1 MEMTEL
7 NDDQEKIQKYLR
19 KKYDK
24 NNFIK
29 WPSHITVEINE
40 EDNEIINKVTLILTK
55 EAVGLAK
62 NNKNMQDNDA
72 CFEGWAVALKAAGIE
87 KINLNVNGISS
98 SPDFET
104 GQGHYGRFLY
114 RALRFS
120 EQYDDWFSLAE
131 SLACVVT
138 NFKEKYLEDE
148 SVILYNNVP
157 DKEAGKNGKKECY
170 IEALMASEN
179 GKKAFLNSLK
189 KAKEEEDINPE
200 QVYRQL
206 PVGLF
211 LGKVGEGNQVFTD
224 GASAID
230 LWTLKGDTLQV
241 IELKADNRMVGII
254 TEIFFYSN
262 YMYDLLIEKTF
273 RSTKPKFN
281 NGDKKNRGYDTLFDN
296 DKIKR
301 IEGFMLADVYHPL
314 ITSGVLDVL
323 NATPECISNKNQLIP
338 PDVLGVL
345 NAGRKNDK
353 IQYFKAEYD
362 FDVAIKQK

>member
-1 MEMTEL
+1 MEMTKY
-7 NDDQEKIQKYLR
+7 QKKIQKYLR
-19 KKYDK
+19 EKY
-24 NNFIK
+24 NNQDIQ
-29 WPSHITVEINE
+29 WPSGIIVSNIQIDEIH
-40 EDNEIINKVTLILTK
+40 NKIESVTLTLCEAAAGLTTNPINMQK
-55 EAVGLAK
+55 EA
-62 NNKNMQDNDA
+62 A

-98 SPDFET
+98 STNFKT

-114 RALRFS
+114 RALRFL

-138 NFKEKYLEDE
+138 NFKKTYLEDE

-157 DKEAGKNGKKECY
+157 DKEAGKNGKIECY
-170 IEALMASEN
+170 IEALMAEN

-211 LGKVGEGNQVFTD
+211 LGEVKEGKQVFTG

-262 YMYDLLIEKTF
+262 YMYDLLIKKTF
-273 RSTKPKFN
+273 RSTEPKFN

-301 IEGFMLADVYHPL
+301 IEGFMLSNDYHPL
-314 ITSGVLDVL
+314 ITSDALD
-323 NATPECISNKNQLIP
+323 
-338 PDVLGVL
+338 VL

-362 FDVAIKQK
+362 FDVTIKQK

>member
-1 MEMTEL
+1 MEMTKL
-7 NDDQEKIQKYLR
+7 NDDQRKIQECLR
-19 KKYDK
+19 KKYD
-24 NNFIK
+24 NQDIQ
-29 WPSHITVEINE
+29 WPSGIIVSNIQN
-40 EDNEIINKVTLILTK
+40 NEIHNKIESVTLTLCEAAAGLTTNPINMQK
-55 EAVGLAK
+55 EA
-62 NNKNMQDNDA
+62 A

-87 KINLNVNGISS
+87 EINLNVNGISS
-98 SPDFET
+98 STNFKT
-104 GQGHYGRFLY
+104 GKGHYGRFLY

-120 EQYDDWFSLAE
+120 EQYEWFHLCDDEKNLETLKGAVKAFKDNFL
-131 SLACVVT
+131 T
-138 NFKEKYLEDE
+138 NKN
-148 SVILYNNVP
+148 LYNNVP
-157 DKEAGKNGKKECY
+157 DNIAGKNGKIECY
-170 IEALMASEN
+170 IEALMAESKN
-179 GKKAFLNSLK
+179 GKEAFLNSLK
-189 KAKEEEDINPE
+189 KTKEEEDINPKQ

-211 LGKVGEGNQVFTD
+211 LGEVKEVNQVFTG

-273 RSTKPKFN
+273 RSTEPKFN
-281 NGDKKNRGYDTLFDN
+281 NSKRIKNRGYDILKKAN
-296 DKIKR
+296 IQK

-314 ITSGVLDVL
+314 ITSDALD
-323 NATPECISNKNQLIP
+323 
-338 PDVLGVL
+338 VL

-362 FDVAIKQK
+362 FDVTIKQK